1 MSMGITQNSGNV
13 SHHHSTHKEA
23 FPITEKRGLARVIC
37 LQSLLPGAVIYS
49 LADPRIDA
57 ELPWVRF
64 LIHGT
69 RGLGGD
75 MCTSKYKTQVSLT
88 TFPRFKGLILL

>member
-69 RGLGGD
+69 RDWEEICVLPNIKLKSLLQPFPGL
-75 MCTSKYKTQVSLT
+75 
-88 TFPRFKGLILL
+88 KG